1 MNNRITSL
9 IMVSVIFALLA
20 ISGYLVYLLKI
31 TPGSTHYFN
40 NTRVVTNT
48 VTQIAVRKINATNL
62 LAAIA
67 SRPANWSALESTNYY
82 VYIANLRGFGCP
94 EETIKDIIL
103 TDIAKVYARKRSE
116 TRRQGQPYRYWS
128 PAAADSAQDPKLQRQ
143 LAELEREQRNL
154 VRSLL
159 GVDMQV
165 ELAKYWED
173 DFDPAAYEFLPTE
186 KRDQLMSLKAKY
198 DEMEQEI
205 YVRAQGIM
213 LEQDEEELR
222 NLQQQ
227 REVELAS
234 LLTPQELEEYELR
247 HSHVADNLRNQLSGF
262 EPNEDEF
269 RRLFRLQKDFEDQ
282 INRALPESSDEVQ
295 AEIRAR
301 AHEEGQRALGDEMRN
316 VLGEQ
321 RYSEW
326 QRAQDPDYKA
336 LVQISDRYNLPP
348 ETSQKIYDYKVQ
360 AEQQKLQIESNPN
373 LSEEQRQA
381 ALEAIAR
388 ETENVVLRTMGK
400 NVYPSY
406 KRAAGQW
413 IQNLGDVNM
422 QVVVEQPVN

>member
-20 ISGYLVYLLKI
+20 ICGYLVYLLKI
-31 TPGSTHYFN
+31 TPGSTRYVT

-48 VTQIAVRKINATNL
+48 LTQIAVRKINATNL
-62 LAAIA
+62 LAAFA
-67 SRPANWSALESTNYY
+67 SRPPNWAALESTNYY
-82 VYIANLRGFGCP
+82 VYIANLRAFGCP

-116 TRRQGQPYRYWS
+116 VRRQGQPYRYWS
-128 PAAADSAQDPKLQRQ
+128 PAAADAIMDPKLQRQ

-173 DFDPAAYEFLPTE
+173 DYDPAAYEFLPVE
-186 KRDQLMSLKAKY
+186 KRDQLLSIKAKY
-198 DEMEQEI
+198 DEMEQDI

-213 LEQDEEELR
+213 LEQDEEALR
-222 NLQQQ
+222 QLQQQ
-227 REVELAS
+227 REVELAA
-234 LLTPQELEEYELR
+234 LLSPQELEEYELR

-282 INRALPESSDEVQ
+282 INSTLPESSDDVQ
-295 AEIRAR
+295 AEIRAQ
-301 AHEEGQRALGDEMRN
+301 AMEEGQRALQDEMRK

-321 RYSEW
+321 RFGEW
-326 QRAQDPDYKA
+326 QRAQDPDHKA

-348 ETSQKIYDYKVQ
+348 ETSQKIYDYKLQ
-360 AEQQKLQIESNPN
+360 AERQKLQVESNPN
-373 LSEEQRQA
+373 LTEEQRQA
-381 ALEAIAR
+381 ALEAIVR
-388 ETENVVLRTMGK
+388 ETEKTVAGTMGA
-400 NVYPSY
+400 NVYRSY
-406 KRAAGQW
+406 LKAAGQW
-413 IQNLGDVNM
+413 IYGLGEANM
-422 QVVVEQPVN
+422 EIVADQP